1 MRALIGICWYFWQL
15 ARRKEAISA
24 SAALVLMFVYIDTAS
39 AVKRQALGG
48 SLSGSKIDLSLTDF
62 LM

>member
-24 SAALVLMFVYIDTAS
+24 SAALVLMFIYINTAS
-39 AVKRQALGG
+39 AVKRRELVG
-48 SLSGSKIDLSLTDF
+48 SPCGSKIDLSSAEF